1 MGRSQVEKGKAR
13 EREVVAIMRERF
25 DRAQR
30 SGHAQGE
37 GGKHKRC
44 DVEGIPHVWLSVKG
58 GKAPRVLEA
67 VDEARK
73 ATGSEARLLAGTV
86 PAVAFRRDRGGPW
99 FVAVPLTV
107 FRDLWDLHLSEV
119 P

>member
-13 EREVVAIMRERF
+13 EREVVTIMRERF
-25 DRAQR
+25 DASR

-44 DVEGIPHVWLSVKG
+44 DVEGVPHVWMSVKG
-58 GKAPRVLEA
+58 GKKPGVLAAVREA
-67 VDEARK
+67 K
-73 ATGSEARLLAGTV
+73 AATRSEARLLAGTV
-86 PAVAFRRDRGGPW
+86 PVVAFRQDGDGEW
-99 FVAVPLTV
+99 FAALPLKV
-107 FRDLWDLHLSEV
+107 FRDLWDAHLSEV

>member
-13 EREVVAIMRERF
+13 EREVVAVMRYRF

-44 DVEGIPHVWLSVKG
+44 DVEGVPHVWLSVKG

-67 VDEARK
+67 VEEARK
-73 ATGSEARLLAGTV
+73 ATWHGRQFLDGTV
-86 PAVAFRRDRGGPW
+86 PAVAFRRDRDPRW
-99 FVAVPLTV
+99 FVAVPLEV
-107 FRDLWDLHLSEV
+107 FRDLWDAHLSEV